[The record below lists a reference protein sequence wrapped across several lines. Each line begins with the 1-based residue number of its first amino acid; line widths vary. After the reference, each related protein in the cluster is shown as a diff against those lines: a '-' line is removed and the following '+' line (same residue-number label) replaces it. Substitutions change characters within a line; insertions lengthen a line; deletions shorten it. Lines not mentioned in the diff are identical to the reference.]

1 MSEGTKNKV
10 IGKINEIKSNV
21 ETFLADVNV
30 KDLKSSLNLLVQ
42 DAQKDFNK
50 LVEKDLHAVKA
61 KLQKERADIEKKAK
75 KFLDGHKKEL
85 DGLQAKIEKLLKRGK
100 AQKKAAP
107 AKKVAKKKVSKKV
120 SKAVK
125 KVSKKA

>member
-1 MSEGTKNKV
+1 MSETKNKV

-21 ETFLADVNV
+21 EEFLADVNV

-50 LVEKDLHAVKA
+50 LVEKDLQTVKA

-85 DGLQAKIEKLLKRGK
+85 DGLQAKIEKLLKRNK
-100 AQKKAAP
+100 AKAAP
-107 AKKVAKKKVSKKV
+107 AKKATKKKVSKKV
-120 SKAVK
+120 SKVVK
-125 KVSKKA
+125 KVAKKAKA